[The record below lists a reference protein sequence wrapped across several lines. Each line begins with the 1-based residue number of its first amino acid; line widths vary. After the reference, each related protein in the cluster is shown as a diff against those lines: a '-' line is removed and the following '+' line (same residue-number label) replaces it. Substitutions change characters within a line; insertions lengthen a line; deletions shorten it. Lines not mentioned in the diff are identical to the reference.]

1 MKNNM
6 HKSDDSRQ
14 FLFRFLYGDGLKID
28 PSLNAEERKKYVRER
43 IKKIWI
49 YNGFLFLLVIFFSEI
64 QDNFSQN
71 QSYYMILLIFIAS
84 IFIVLG
90 LIDCIKLL
98 IRNRKIDKMQA
109 SMNVIQDNDVDSR
122 NHNNKYIIN
131 QTDTD
136 ITNPAVQTGQ
146 AKNNDKAEA
155 SNTSNDN
162 QPTAAGHFEQAFY
175 RQLGE
180 ARGQDPLIGAKTG
193 AEDIWNMLIKAFTEP
208 DGRINA
214 KAVLLWSSGLA
225 GFVCQVSAWEKARL
239 DGKSPELFSV
249 QTKDGKNFYMG
260 ESINRPL
267 LSDQNSIWNLAAGIC
282 QKLEP
287 SRPLPDIQ
295 ELVKQSVDMIGN
307 ENYKMW
313 NEINPEQMVKEY
325 RDFWKLIKNKVTG
338 YCKSP
343 EEWPLLFGLVLQKAL
358 QMTVKVTPPEQNCLE
373 MAMENALFTSKM
385 DIIEELRK

>member
-1 MKNNM
+1 MKNNT

-28 PSLNAEERKKYVRER
+28 PNLNAEERKKYVRER

-49 YNGFLFLLVIFFSEI
+49 YNGFLFLFVIFFSEI
-64 QDNFSQN
+64 QDNFSQDR
-71 QSYYMILLIFIAS
+71 SYFIILLIFIAS

-90 LIDCIKLL
+90 SIDCIKLL
-98 IRNRKIDKMQA
+98 IRNHKIDNMQA
-109 SMNVIQDNDVDSR
+109 SIQ
-122 NHNNKYIIN
+122 
-131 QTDTD
+131 T
-136 ITNPAVQTGQ
+136 
-146 AKNNDKAEA
+146 KNNDKTKA

-162 QPTAAGHFEQAFY
+162 QPAATGHFEQAFY

-180 ARGQDPLIGAKTG
+180 AREQDPLIGAKTG

-214 KAVLLWSSGLA
+214 KAVLLWASGLA

-239 DGKSPELFSV
+239 NGKSPELFSV

-260 ESINRPL
+260 DSINNPL

-287 SRPLPDIQ
+287 SRPLPNIK
-295 ELVKQSVDMIGN
+295 ELVKQTVDMIGN

-313 NEINPEQMVKEY
+313 NEINPELMVKEY
-325 RDFWKLIKNKVTG
+325 GDFWKLIKNKVAD

-343 EEWPLLFGLVLQKAL
+343 DEWPLLFGLVLQKAL

-385 DIIEELRK
+385 DIVEEL